1 MGGERLLEGL
11 DVAVAEDV
19 TVQELV
25 TVRVLNE
32 EPVWVP
38 DPLFVSEEVGEL
50 VEEALGQTEGVQDS
64 VEKEVTV
71 GLRVLDWDPVVVFE
85 GVRVREA
92 VREGVTVMSAV
103 RLAV

>member
-1 MGGERLLEGL
+1 MEGL
-11 DVAVAEDV
+11 NVAVAEDV